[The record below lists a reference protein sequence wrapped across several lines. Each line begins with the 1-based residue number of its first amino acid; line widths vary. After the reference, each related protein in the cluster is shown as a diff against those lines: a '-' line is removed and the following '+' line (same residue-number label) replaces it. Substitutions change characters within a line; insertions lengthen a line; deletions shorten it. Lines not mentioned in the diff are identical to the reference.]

1 MDENE
6 TGLFFRKHKGGTVV
20 LVRDYQYHKLRQ
32 FKNGSSVWRCSAYKK
47 CKCPGT
53 ITIKVSITKLMIIT

>member
-1 MDENE
+1 MEENDNE
-6 TGLFFRKHKGGTVV
+6 LFFRRHKGGTVV
-20 LVRDYQYHKLRQ
+20 LNRNWQYHKLRN

-53 ITIKVSITKLMIIT
+53 ITIKVSIITKFMI